1 MPASNKTAI
10 EALVEKADA
19 EEGRPGYHVQAR
31 FPNGDVL
38 NAPHLRVGPNWAAF
52 DELGPDELVVDLTG
66 ATLSIDW
73 APGPAYATGERFK
86 DLAAEPVSP
95 KR

>member
-1 MPASNKTAI
+1 MTATPKSAV

-19 EEGRPGYHVQAR
+19 EEGHPGYHIHAR

-38 NAPHLRVGPNWAAF
+38 NAPHLRVGHNWAAF
-52 DELGPDELVVDLTG
+52 DELGSDEIVVDLTG

-86 DLAAEPVSP
+86 DLAIPASP
-95 KR
+95 AP